1 MCKRTTILSFLA
13 VALFPGL
20 LAAQLSY
27 DLDIELHDDG
37 RTIYGRSLVVS
48 WVNTASTPTDELYWH
63 VYNNAWSDKD
73 TVFIT
78 EGRYY
83 GSTDLP
89 REWGSTEV
97 FNVSMLSTVDVDG
110 NATTS
115 GEKLTFD
122 YVNLIDKT
130 VGVVKLP
137 VAIEP
142 GGSVQV
148 RLEFTS
154 IMPQAFR
161 RSGWGEG
168 GYLHAVQW
176 YPKLGVYEELDGKDQ
191 WNCEP
196 YHYMSEFY
204 ADFADYN
211 VELTLPE
218 RFRDHCVTTGTLE
231 EMNNSNGK
239 VVYSS
244 VAEKV
249 HDFAFT
255 VDAEALLLRRTFHE
269 IDYRDDA
276 EEMKISAAL
285 GKTRK
290 EVRPQSCEMI
300 LLLQPEHAEYAN
312 RYFDATAKSLYYF
325 GLWYGTY
332 PYETISVVDPANN
345 ARKTGGMEYPRL
357 FTGGARLGM
366 AERTLSPQGV
376 TVHEFG
382 HQFWYG
388 LVAND
393 EFRHAWLDEGFT
405 TFSTN
410 RILDLAFDAPL
421 ETYTLLGQQYYGRA
435 PMSIPSYKEG
445 DKRAMLGLQ
454 RWENSESK
462 FFPELSY
469 ALRHDNS
476 VQKFLSE
483 LPLAT
488 YYPHVEGSASIGL
501 RSSLLRDWGQP
512 LAHPTYD
519 LFDSGLRGVNAYRRP
534 ALTLETISRIVG
546 EDVFIRLMH
555 DYHTTFRFK
564 HPLPQDFFDVVAKH
578 AVDAGV
584 DWDSFWQHAYYKND
598 ELDYSAH
605 FVLNAANDDD
615 TYHVE
620 IGVRRRGAFV
630 VPVDIAV
637 TFEDG
642 SVHHGVWDGVDSAK
656 RIEIGNFAVKAVRVE
671 VDPQRKLMLDRDWF
685 NNSKLAK
692 DVEGS
697 DTAWHVSMRTMLW
710 AQQVLHYFGGAG

>member
-1 MCKRTTILSFLA
+1 MRRRTTILSFLA
-13 VALFPGL
+13 VTL
-20 LAAQLSY
+20 LPSLLVAQLSY
-27 DLDIELHDDG
+27 DIDIELSDDG

-63 VYNNAWSDKD
+63 VYNNAWASKD
-73 TVFIT
+73 SVFIT

-83 GSTDLP
+83 GSEKLP
-89 REWGSTEV
+89 RSWGSTEV
-97 FNVSMLSTVDVDG
+97 FNVSMLSTVDAAG
-110 NATTS
+110 TATDS
-115 GEKLTFD
+115 GEALTFEYTND
-122 YVNLIDKT
+122 VDRT
-130 VGVVKLP
+130 VGVMKLP
-137 VAIEP
+137 IAIEP
-142 GGSVQV
+142 GASVQV

-176 YPKLGVYEELDGKDQ
+176 YPKLGVYEQLDGQDQ

-204 ADFADYN
+204 ADFASYD

-218 RFRDHCVTTGTLE
+218 RFRDHCVTTGTLTE
-231 EMNNSNGK
+231 LSMTDGK
-239 VVYSS
+239 VIYSS
-244 VAEKV
+244 LAEDV

-255 VDAEALLLRRTFHE
+255 VDAEALLLRRTFYAL
-269 IDYRDDA
+269 DYQDDA
-276 EEMKISAAL
+276 EELKISNAL
-285 GKTRK
+285 GKTLK
-290 EVRPQSCEMI
+290 EVRPQDCEMI
-300 LLLQPEHAEYAN
+300 LLLQPEHADYAN

-325 GLWYGTY
+325 GLWYGSY
-332 PYETISVVDPANN
+332 PYKTISIVDPAND
-345 ARKTGGMEYPRL
+345 ARNTGGMEYPRL

-366 AERTLSPQGV
+366 AKRTLSPQGV

-393 EFRHAWLDEGFT
+393 EFRHAWLDEGFN

-410 RILDLAFDAPL
+410 RILDLAFAAPL
-421 ETYTLLGQQYYGRA
+421 DTFTLLGQQYYGRA
-435 PMSIPSYKEG
+435 PMTVPSYDEG
-445 DKRAMLGLQ
+445 DKRAMLGMQ
-454 RWENSESK
+454 RWENDESK

-469 ALRHDNS
+469 ELRHNNS
-476 VQKFLSE
+476 IQKFLSE
-483 LPLAT
+483 LPLTT
-488 YYPHVEGSASIGL
+488 YYPHVERSASIGL

-555 DYHTTFRFK
+555 DYHTNFRYK
-564 HPLPQDFFDVVAKH
+564 HPRPQDFFDVVAKH
-578 AVDAGV
+578 AVDAGI

-605 FVLNAANDDD
+605 FLNNTENADGSF
-615 TYHVE
+615 HVE
-620 IGVRRRGAFV
+620 VGVRRRGAFV
-630 VPVDIAV
+630 VPVDVDV
-637 TFEDG
+637 TFADG
-642 SVHHGVWDGVDSAK
+642 SVQHGAWDGVDSAK
-656 RIEIGNFAVKAVRVE
+656 RIEMGDFATKAVRVE

-685 NNSKLAK
+685 NNSKLAE

-697 DTAWHVSMRTMLW
+697 DTAWHVAMRTMLW
-710 AQQVLHYFGGAG
+710 AQQVLHYFGAAG

>member
-13 VALFPGL
+13 AALLPGL

-73 TVFIT
+73 TVFLT

-110 NATTS
+110 NATAS

-122 YVNLIDKT
+122 YVNLVDKT

-285 GKTRK
+285 GKTPK

-312 RYFDATAKSLYYF
+312 RYFDATAKSLYY
-325 GLWYGTY
+325 
-332 PYETISVVDPANN
+332 
-345 ARKTGGMEYPRL
+345 
-357 FTGGARLGM
+357 
-366 AERTLSPQGV
+366 
-376 TVHEFG
+376 
-382 HQFWYG
+382 
-388 LVAND
+388 
-393 EFRHAWLDEGFT
+393 
-405 TFSTN
+405 
-410 RILDLAFDAPL
+410 
-421 ETYTLLGQQYYGRA
+421 
-435 PMSIPSYKEG
+435 
-445 DKRAMLGLQ
+445 
-454 RWENSESK
+454 
-462 FFPELSY
+462 
-469 ALRHDNS
+469 
-476 VQKFLSE
+476 
-483 LPLAT
+483 
-488 YYPHVEGSASIGL
+488 
-501 RSSLLRDWGQP
+501 
-512 LAHPTYD
+512 
-519 LFDSGLRGVNAYRRP
+519 
-534 ALTLETISRIVG
+534 
-546 EDVFIRLMH
+546 
-555 DYHTTFRFK
+555 
-564 HPLPQDFFDVVAKH
+564 
-578 AVDAGV
+578 
-584 DWDSFWQHAYYKND
+584 
-598 ELDYSAH
+598 
-605 FVLNAANDDD
+605 
-615 TYHVE
+615 
-620 IGVRRRGAFV
+620 
-630 VPVDIAV
+630 
-637 TFEDG
+637 
-642 SVHHGVWDGVDSAK
+642 
-656 RIEIGNFAVKAVRVE
+656 
-671 VDPQRKLMLDRDWF
+671 
-685 NNSKLAK
+685 
-692 DVEGS
+692 
-697 DTAWHVSMRTMLW
+697 
-710 AQQVLHYFGGAG
+710 

>member
-13 VALFPGL
+13 ATLLPGL

-73 TVFIT
+73 TVFLT

-122 YVNLIDKT
+122 YVNLIDRT

-154 IMPQAFR
+154 VMPQAFR

-168 GYLHAVQW
+168 GYLHAVLW
-176 YPKLGVYEELDGKDQ
+176 YPKLGVDEELDGKDQ

-204 ADFADYN
+204 ADFANYN

-231 EMNNSNGK
+231 EINNSNGK

-285 GKTRK
+285 GKTPK

-325 GLWYGTY
+325 GLWYGT
-332 PYETISVVDPANN
+332 
-345 ARKTGGMEYPRL
+345 
-357 FTGGARLGM
+357 FT
-366 AERTLSPQGV
+366 
-376 TVHEFG
+376 
-382 HQFWYG
+382 Y
-388 LVAND
+388 
-393 EFRHAWLDEGFT
+393 
-405 TFSTN
+405 
-410 RILDLAFDAPL
+410 
-421 ETYTLLGQQYYGRA
+421 
-435 PMSIPSYKEG
+435 
-445 DKRAMLGLQ
+445 
-454 RWENSESK
+454 
-462 FFPELSY
+462 
-469 ALRHDNS
+469 
-476 VQKFLSE
+476 
-483 LPLAT
+483 
-488 YYPHVEGSASIGL
+488 
-501 RSSLLRDWGQP
+501 
-512 LAHPTYD
+512 
-519 LFDSGLRGVNAYRRP
+519 
-534 ALTLETISRIVG
+534 
-546 EDVFIRLMH
+546 
-555 DYHTTFRFK
+555 
-564 HPLPQDFFDVVAKH
+564 
-578 AVDAGV
+578 
-584 DWDSFWQHAYYKND
+584 
-598 ELDYSAH
+598 
-605 FVLNAANDDD
+605 
-615 TYHVE
+615 
-620 IGVRRRGAFV
+620 
-630 VPVDIAV
+630 
-637 TFEDG
+637 
-642 SVHHGVWDGVDSAK
+642 
-656 RIEIGNFAVKAVRVE
+656 
-671 VDPQRKLMLDRDWF
+671 
-685 NNSKLAK
+685 
-692 DVEGS
+692 
-697 DTAWHVSMRTMLW
+697 
-710 AQQVLHYFGGAG
+710 